1 MHSLFVKILISFWGG
16 LTIFAGLSFWVT
28 SHYLESIR
36 SESNQSHPW
45 VNIRN
50 YVAQAQ
56 AIART
61 KDIKVLRAWLTE
73 LDARDVI
80 PYLLIDQDGK
90 DLLGRRVPL
99 RLQYRIRRYEQHRDH
114 GSHMQERER
123 RHRMHRRTIVM
134 GDSRYTLL
142 PDFQAVTLNRVIK
155 RPRVIAIPL
164 LLAFLISGIVCYLL
178 ARYLTSPIKQLRLA
192 TNKIAAG
199 DLAARVLPIFG
210 NRKDEIV
217 DLASD
222 FDQMAEQL
230 DILIN
235 SHKQLLSDASHELR
249 SPLARLQVALGL
261 ARQRGPHDVGTELDR
276 IERESE
282 RLNELIGQ
290 LLSVARLDAE
300 FVNANKETIQL
311 DKLLEDIAEDGAY
324 EARSLDRSVAII
336 KNVPARLEGNRVL
349 LQSALENVIR
359 NAIRYTK
366 KDTTVELSMVRLSDK
381 PDWVEICIK
390 DHGPGIPENMLTRI
404 FEPFVRVGEARDRES
419 GGYGLGLAIAC
430 RAIKLH
436 GGTIVAHN
444 QAGDGVVIQIHLST
458 AGTDSAKSL

>member
-1 MHSLFVKILISFWGG
+1 MHSLFLKILISFWGG

-50 YVAQAQ
+50 YSAQAQ
-56 AIART
+56 TIART
-61 KDIKVLRAWLTE
+61 QDIKALRAWLTE

-80 PYLLIDQDGK
+80 PYLLIDQHGK

-99 RLQYRIRRYEQHRDH
+99 RLQYRIRRYDRHRERE
-114 GSHMQERER
+114 SHMHEREH
-123 RHRMHRRTIVM
+123 RHRSHRRTIVM
-134 GDSRYTLL
+134 GGSRYTLL

-164 LLAFLISGIVCYLL
+164 LLAILISGIVCYLL

-192 TNKIAAG
+192 TNKLATG
-199 DLAARVLPIFG
+199 DLDARVLPLFG

-230 DILIN
+230 NTLIN

-261 ARQRGPHDVGTELDR
+261 ARQRDPKDVGTELDR

-282 RLNELIGQ
+282 RLNELIGK
-290 LLSVARLDAE
+290 LLSVARLEAE

-311 DKLLEDIAEDGAY
+311 DKLLEDAAEDGAY
-324 EARSLDRSVAII
+324 EAGSLE
-336 KNVPARLEGNRVL
+336 KNVTITKNEPVRLEGNRVL

-366 KDTTVELSMVRLSDK
+366 KQTTVELSMTRLPDK
-381 PDWVEICIK
+381 LDWVEIIVK
-390 DHGPGIPENMLTRI
+390 DQGPGIPENMLTRI

-436 GGTIVAHN
+436 GGTIAAHN
-444 QAGDGVVIQIHLST
+444 QAGNGAIIQIRLPIS
-458 AGTDSAKSL
+458 GV